1 MLKSTRPFAIL
12 AALAV
17 SLAAAAC
24 GGGGEEAVKPDSA
37 PIIST
42 PQQPSTP
49 SNPAPAEPA
58 NPSGPSTP
66 TNPTNPSGPGTPGLQ
81 VSGSASLVGSQ
92 DVSVLFVGTA
102 LKPTGLAGNFLSALT
117 VPATAQAVT
126 AEGAYTTLG
135 ASNGAMTV
143 KLSNVAEIDDVA
155 GNGQYAIGRWKVG
168 SFDVSTSTINNTQ
181 TLRTNQAAP
190 YAVGIPLDL
199 YSGPS
204 TGTLACTYEAS
215 TKPTS
220 LDGSIAAGTFNGAG
234 SSATINLATKVITL
248 NLSLDFGADQA
259 VTVAKTNVLV
269 DMPTTGGGSSVIAE
283 TVGSDVSK
291 PYLVVAYGTV
301 TPTSGEAGGLV
312 VFRCQ

>member
-1 MLKSTRPFAIL
+1 MMKSTRSFAIL
-12 AALAV
+12 AGLAA
-17 SLAAAAC
+17 SLALAAC
-24 GGGGEEAVKPDSA
+24 GGGGEDAVKPDSA

-42 PQQPSTP
+42 PQPGNPSNPTPAEPAQPAGPTTP
-49 SNPAPAEPA
+49 SNP
-58 NPSGPSTP
+58 SGPT
-66 TNPTNPSGPGTPGLQ
+66 TPGLT
-81 VSGSASLVGSQ
+81 VTGSASLVGSQ
-92 DVSVLFVGTA
+92 NVTVLFAGTA

-126 AEGAYTTLG
+126 AEGSYTTLG
-135 ASNGAMTV
+135 ASNGAMSV
-143 KLSNVAEIDDVA
+143 KLSDVAEIDDVA

-168 SFDVSTSTINNTQ
+168 SFDVTTPTVNNTQ
-181 TLRTNQAAP
+181 TLRANQAAP

-234 SSATINLATKVITL
+234 SSAIINLATKVITL
-248 NLSLDFGADQA
+248 NLSLDIGADHG
-259 VTVAKTNVLV
+259 VTVSKANILV

-283 TVGSDVSK
+283 TVGSDLSK
-291 PYLVVAYGTV
+291 PYLVIAYGTV
-301 TPTSGEAGGLV
+301 TPTSGDVGGLA